1 MILYFWHR
9 FPIHH
14 YCIDPCVN
22 ILSTLQ
28 WNLVSHQ
35 SFGGLQFSIWIPT
48 SLKHWRL
55 AWGWPTCLCEQF
67 VMIEIFTESLCDTS
81 LHVYIKRWIDWNFMP
96 VKTFCKN
103 NNKLFLIFVDM
114 HHRTKT
120 IIINFIAACLA
131 LQHWPIIL
139 VVNVNNVAAGYI
151 IVFARKLQYL
161 IIELPFS

>member
-1 MILYFWHR
+1 
-9 FPIHH
+9 
-14 YCIDPCVN
+14 
-22 ILSTLQ
+22 
-28 WNLVSHQ
+28 
-35 SFGGLQFSIWIPT
+35 
-48 SLKHWRL
+48 
-55 AWGWPTCLCEQF
+55 
-67 VMIEIFTESLCDTS
+67 
-81 LHVYIKRWIDWNFMP
+81 MP
-96 VKTFCKN
+96 VTTFCKN

-114 HHRTKT
+114 RHTAET